1 MRLVTSV
8 LVVGVTVV
16 ELVWICVGVD
26 DDGDD
31 VVTAAGAAAANVEA
45 PGTDARLNAPC
56 IDGTVLSLS
65 LLVFSVNDSD
75 DSVAATTWFA
85 LPSLCIVSDATNS
98 FIVPI

>member
-31 VVTAAGAAAANVEA
+31 VVTAAGAAANVDA
-45 PGTDARLNAPC
+45 FGTDARLNASC

-75 DSVAATTWFA
+75 DNVAATT
-85 LPSLCIVSDATNS
+85 
-98 FIVPI
+98 

>member
-26 DDGDD
+26 DGDD
-31 VVTAAGAAAANVEA
+31 VVTAAGAAANVDA
-45 PGTDARLNAPC
+45 FGTDARLNASC

-75 DSVAATTWFA
+75 DNVAATT
-85 LPSLCIVSDATNS
+85 
-98 FIVPI
+98 

>member
-16 ELVWICVGVD
+16 ELVWICVGV

-65 LLVFSVNDSD
+65 MLVFSVNDSD
-75 DSVAATTWFA
+75 DNVAATT
-85 LPSLCIVSDATNS
+85 
-98 FIVPI
+98 

>member
-31 VVTAAGAAAANVEA
+31 VVTAAGAAANVDA
-45 PGTDARLNAPC
+45 FGTDARLNASC

>member
-31 VVTAAGAAAANVEA
+31 VVTAVGAVAAANVDA
-45 PGTDARLNAPC
+45 FGTDARLNAPC

-75 DSVAATTWFA
+75 DNVAATT
-85 LPSLCIVSDATNS
+85 
-98 FIVPI
+98 